1 MNKIKCALIGPGNI
15 GTDLLYKLKRSPV
28 LEPVW
33 MVGIDAGS
41 EGLVRAISYV
51 CPGNRELLEQDR
63 RRKEEHARVPAVTAI
78 AEILVCYF

>member
-33 MVGIDAGS
+33 MVGIDATS
-41 EGLVRAISYV
+41 EGLRARASWASR
-51 CPGNRELLEQDR
+51 P
-63 RRKEEHARVPAVTAI
+63 PPTAST
-78 AEILVCYF
+78 ACCRT